1 MQPIIQGTLNDPT
14 TPAAGTPQ
22 PNPQLTAEAL
32 VDQLRAIRTQLP
44 ENTPLTP
51 KQRASMK
58 KRLLTPDGVLQASI
72 NVIGVSDV
80 VASAVG
86 QPLDGVRSLQDE
98 SNRWTAVEDELK
110 ALLNSVSDAN
120 LVRKNRLALI
130 AAQAYGVGTQLARNP
145 VNVLV
150 TPHVEEIK
158 RLRKAASRK
167 KPQPTTPENPAPA
180 PQSPSAPQQHILDAP
195 KVEA

>member
-14 TPAAGTPQ
+14 TPAGGTPQ

-32 VDQLRAIRTQLP
+32 VDQLRAIRTELP

-86 QPLDGVRSLQDE
+86 QQLDGVRSLQDE

-145 VNVLV
+145 ANVLV

-167 KPQPTTPENPAPA
+167 KPQPTTPGNPAPA
-180 PQSPSAPQQHILDAP
+180 PQPQSAPQQHILDAP

>member
-1 MQPIIQGTLNDPT
+1 MR
-14 TPAAGTPQ
+14 PAAGTPQ

-32 VDQLRAIRTQLP
+32 VDQLRAIRTELP

-51 KQRASMK
+51 KQRTSMK
-58 KRLLTPDGVLQASI
+58 KRVQTPDGVLQASI

-86 QPLDGVRSLQDE
+86 QPLDNVRSLQDE

-110 ALLNSVSDAN
+110 ALLNSVSDTN

-130 AAQAYGVGTQLARNP
+130 AAQAYGIGTQLARDP

-150 TPHVEEIK
+150 TPHVQEIK

-167 KPQPTTPENPAPA
+167 KPQPTTPENPVPA
-180 PQSPSAPQQHILDAP
+180 HPQSAPQQHILDAP

>member
-1 MQPIIQGTLNDPT
+1 MQPIIQGTLNNPT
-14 TPAAGTPQ
+14 TTTADTPQ
-22 PNPQLTAEAL
+22 PNTSPTPEVL

-58 KRLLTPDGVLQASI
+58 KRVQTPDGVLQASI

-86 QPLDGVRSLQDE
+86 QPLDNVRSLQDE
-98 SNRWTAVEDELK
+98 SNRWTAVEDEMK

-130 AAQAYGVGTQLARNP
+130 AAQAYGIGTQLARDP

-150 TPHVEEIK
+150 TPHVQEIK

-167 KPQPTTPENPAPA
+167 KPQPTTPQNPAPA
-180 PQSPSAPQQHILDAP
+180 PQPQSAPQQPILDAP

>member
-1 MQPIIQGTLNDPT
+1 MQNNVQGTLNNPT
-14 TPAAGTPQ
+14 TPAADTPQ
-22 PNPQLTAEAL
+22 PTPSLTPEAL

-44 ENTPLTP
+44 ENTPLTA
-51 KQRASMK
+51 KQRKAMK
-58 KRLLTPDGVLQASI
+58 KRVQTPDGVLQASI

-86 QPLDGVRSLQDE
+86 QPLGDVHALQDE
-98 SNRWTAVEDELK
+98 STRWTTVEDELK

-130 AAQAYGVGTQLARNP
+130 AAQAYGIGTQLARDP

-150 TPHVEEIK
+150 TPHVQEIK
-158 RLRKAASRK
+158 RLRKVANRKPPHKTPAS
-167 KPQPTTPENPAPA
+167 PAPA
-180 PQSPSAPQQHILDAP
+180 SQSQSAPQQHTNDAP